1 MNRTYLL
8 LKEIQKNP
16 YIYVGKLSLERLYA
30 FISGYQYSERER
42 DPEYR
47 SCLDGFNEFVS
58 EHYGLHTDH
67 NWANMIEFFST
78 SEQEA
83 FNTFYTLL
91 EEFIQNKGE

>member
-42 DPEYR
+42 DP
-47 SCLDGFNEFVS
+47 LIS
-58 EHYGLHTDH
+58 EG
-67 NWANMIEFFST
+67 IIKIF
-78 SEQEA
+78 
-83 FNTFYTLL
+83 
-91 EEFIQNKGE
+91 GG